1 MVTGGEDK
9 KVNMWAIG
17 KPNVILVRLFLCMFF
32 FHIRKGKKKFCTRAW
47 IHLFFAFVTV
57 QYFDEIRK
65 WYHRC
70 SCFFGYNF
78 FYNSVE
84 TIVFHLSAIFIVH
97 YLWFCSLALC
107 QVVWEFID
115 IGLISKWKIFSFK
128 KNKEYCATLKKRFQ
142 NIIMSFVR
150 KPFFVWYLL
159 KVTIKPPE
167 QGAWKFFYLWQKL
180 WKVIF
185 SLRSTSVS
193 RYIDVVWNLIMTYS
207 HLVLVFIYVHK
218 YVSKYGVAVTC
229 YYLLWKKPF
238 NVFRVS
244 LVTQQQWN
252 VYSSMAVK
260 NWFVQAHSLVLWKS
274 GIWRLQKVSFV
285 NAFWFSEIGSV

>member
-1 MVTGGEDK
+1 MRHFEEKISKYNHEFRQKTFFC
-9 KVNMWAIG
+9 
-17 KPNVILVRLFLCMFF
+17 VISVESDNKTTRTRCLEVFLSLT
-32 FHIRKGKKKFCTRAW
+32 KALKSY
-47 IHLFFAFVTV
+47 LFFEVNKCFAL
-57 QYFDEIRK
+57 
-65 WYHRC
+65 HRC
-70 SCFFGYNF
+70 SMKFN
-78 FYNSVE
+78 
-84 TIVFHLSAIFIVH
+84 H
-97 YLWFCSLALC
+97 
-107 QVVWEFID
+107 D
-115 IGLISKWKIFSFK
+115 I
-128 KNKEYCATLKKRFQ
+128 
-142 NIIMSFVR
+142 
-150 KPFFVWYLL
+150 
-159 KVTIKPPE
+159 
-167 QGAWKFFYLWQKL
+167 
-180 WKVIF
+180 
-185 SLRSTSVS
+185 
-193 RYIDVVWNLIMTYS
+193 

>member
-1 MVTGGEDK
+1 
-9 KVNMWAIG
+9 MWSWWDFFSA
-17 KPNVILVRLFLCMFF
+17 CFF
-32 FHIRKGKKKFCTRAW
+32 FFIGKGKKKFCTRAW

-167 QGAWKFFYLWQKL
+167 QGAWKFYYLWQKL

>member
-1 MVTGGEDK
+1 
-9 KVNMWAIG
+9 MWSWWDFFSA
-17 KPNVILVRLFLCMFF
+17 CFF

-128 KNKEYCATLKKRFQ
+128 KDKEYCATLKKRFQ

-167 QGAWKFFYLWQKL
+167 QGAWKFYYLWQKL